1 MATDVH
7 YNHDIKEGARM
18 NLSIT
23 HQEKYSRGQLIL
35 RTLFGWLYIAIPHIV
50 LLAVVGIWSAILS
63 FLTFWVV
70 LFTGRF
76 PESFFNFQIGYQ
88 NWSLRVVASLG
99 NLVDGY
105 PAFFPGAKGDTVKLD
120 VPRPE
125 RVSRGLVILRL
136 LFGWLYVGIPH
147 YICLIFREIA
157 SGVLG
162 FLAWFAILF
171 AGRYPATWHSFN
183 VGTYRWL
190 TRIGLYMGYF
200 TDEYPRFSGKE

>member
-1 MATDVH
+1 MT
-7 YNHDIKEGARM
+7 
-18 NLSIT
+18 LSIA

-35 RTLFGWLYIAIPHIV
+35 RTLFGWLYIGIPHLV
-50 LLAVVGIWSAILS
+50 LLAIVGIWSAIVA

-88 NWSLRVVASLG
+88 NWSLRVIASLG

-105 PAFFPGAKGDTVKLD
+105 PAFFPGVKGDGVKLD

-125 RVSRGLVILRL
+125 KVSRGLVILRL

-147 YICLIFREIA
+147 YVCLIFREIA

-171 AGRYPATWHSFN
+171 AGRYPASWHSFN
-183 VGTYRWL
+183 VGTYRWI
-190 TRIGLYMGYF
+190 TRIYLYLGYF

>member
-1 MATDVH
+1 MP
-7 YNHDIKEGARM
+7 KEAKM

-35 RTLFGWLYIAIPHIV
+35 RTLFGWLYIAVPHLV
-50 LLAVVGIWSAILS
+50 LLLIVGIWSVIVS

-88 NWSLRVVASLG
+88 NWGLRVAASLG

-105 PAFFPGAKGDTVKLD
+105 PAFFPGVKGDSVKFE

-125 RVSRGLVILRL
+125 HVRRGLVILRL

-147 YICLIFREIA
+147 YVCLIFRQIA

-171 AGRYPATWHSFN
+171 AGRYPVRWHAFN
-183 VGTYRWL
+183 VGTYRWIA
-190 TRIGLYMGYF
+190 RIGLYLGYF

>member
-1 MATDVH
+1 
-7 YNHDIKEGARM
+7 M
-18 NLSIT
+18 NLSIK

-35 RTLFGWLYIAIPHIV
+35 RTLFGVIYIGIPH
-50 LLAVVGIWSAILS
+50 LLLLSIVGIWSAIIS

-76 PESFFNFQIGYQ
+76 PESFFNFQIGYHK
-88 NWSLRVVASLG
+88 WYLRVAASLGVFHAGYG

-105 PAFFPGAKGDTVKLD
+105 PAFFPSGKSDTVRLE

-136 LFGWLYVGIPH
+136 LFGLIYVGIPH
-147 YICLIFREIA
+147 VVCLLFRQIA
-157 SGVLG
+157 SAVLA
-162 FLAWFAILF
+162 FLAWWAILF
-171 AGRYPATWHSFN
+171 TGRYPARWHAFN

-190 TRIGLYMGYF
+190 TRVFLYMGYF

>member
-1 MATDVH
+1 MT
-7 YNHDIKEGARM
+7 
-18 NLSIT
+18 LTIT

-35 RTLFGWLYIAIPHIV
+35 RTLFGAIYIAIPHLV
-50 LLAVVGIWSAILS
+50 LLLIVGIWSAIVS

-70 LFTGRF
+70 LFTGKF
-76 PESFFNFQIGYQ
+76 PESFFKFQVGYQ
-88 NWSLRVVASLG
+88 NWSLRVAASLG

-105 PAFFPGAKGDTVKLD
+105 PAFFPGGKGDNVKLD
-120 VPRPE
+120 VPRPD

-147 YICLIFREIA
+147 YVCLIFREIA

-171 AGRYPATWHSFN
+171 AGRYPARWHSFN

-190 TRIGLYMGYF
+190 TRVYLYLGYF